1 MPDALDPARTRDLVP
16 GPTRT
21 DARYV
26 VYLVDAAHR
35 ARHNPALE
43 EALHLAGALGLP
55 VVAAFALDTH
65 EPGLGERSAAYLL
78 DGLVDLRDALAARG
92 VAFAVRY
99 ADPATLAHALAP
111 DAAALVLA
119 RGYLRHQRAWRARLA
134 RETTLRVREV
144 EGDVVV
150 PVDVV
155 TDKREWA
162 ARTIRPKLWRH
173 AEAYLV
179 RPTPQPVAVQAG
191 DLALADGL
199 PPVDLDDLGGVLAH
213 LRLNDRAAPVAL
225 EVGGE
230 RAADL
235 RFERFLTSRF
245 AAYAAHRNQ
254 PQTDDVSHLSKALRY
269 GHLSVVDV
277 ALRARDAANDAAND
291 AASLDAFLE
300 ELVVRRELAINFVA
314 FSEDYDAYATLP
326 PWARTTLAE
335 HASDARDEVYDE
347 ATFEA
352 AATHDPYWNAAMREM
367 RATGYMHNYMRM
379 YWGKKVLE
387 WTPDPEA
394 GFELVRTLNDR
405 WFLDGRSPNGYAGVA
420 WTFGLHDRAW
430 TERAVFGKVRYM
442 NAAGLQRK
450 ADPDAYV
457 AKVARLEADA
467 HAADAERFRR

>member
-1 MPDALDPARTRDLVP
+1 MLDALDPPRTRDLVP
-16 GPTRT
+16 GPARSGG
-21 DARYV
+21 RYV
-26 VYLVDAAHR
+26 AYLVDAAQR
-35 ARHNPALE
+35 AHHNPALE
-43 EALHLAGALGLP
+43 EALHLGRALDLP
-55 VVAAFALDTH
+55 VVAAFALDAH
-65 EPGLGERSAAYLL
+65 EPGLNARSAAYLL
-78 DGLVDLRDALAARG
+78 DGLVDLQGALAARG
-92 VAFAVRY
+92 VGFAVRY
-99 ADPATLAHALAP
+99 ADPTTLAHALAP
-111 DAAALVLA
+111 DAAALVLD

-134 RETTLRVREV
+134 REAPLPIREV

-150 PVDVV
+150 PVETV

-173 AEAYLV
+173 AEAFLV
-179 RPTPQPVAVQAG
+179 RPEAQPVAVPA
-191 DLALADGL
+191 DAVAPVDGL
-199 PPVDLDDLGGVLAH
+199 PPVELADLGTVLAYLDLD
-213 LRLNDRAAPVAL
+213 DRAAPVAA

-230 RAADL
+230 RAADA
-235 RFERFLTSRF
+235 RFERFLADRF

-277 ALRARDAANDAAND
+277 ALRAREAARD
-291 AASLDAFLE
+291 AASLEAFLE

-314 FSEDYDAYATLP
+314 FSGDYDAYATLP

-335 HASDARDEVYDE
+335 HADDAREVTYDA

-352 AATHDPYWNAAMREM
+352 ARTHDPYWNAAMREM

-387 WTPDPEA
+387 WTPDPET
-394 GFELVRTLNDR
+394 GFELLRTLNDR

-442 NAAGLQRK
+442 NANGLKRK

-467 HAADAERFRR
+467 HAADATRFRT